1 MDSQVVMDEFDERD
15 ETKRK
20 SRNQSE
26 KKRRDQF
33 NVLVAE
39 LSSMVS
45 PSCLASPAEN
55 TGSGLAQQ
63 AQHARKMDKT
73 TVLLATIAFLKQQNE
88 KKSQQKLPSKDDQAD
103 SIASAAWKPSFL
115 SDEEFVHL
123 MLEAVDGFVLVI
135 DVEDNGRI
143 VYASEGVAWLLGH
156 VPTSLLDSK
165 ATIYDITSKQDAGAI
180 KDTFSEQNIENII
193 DSEMDEA
200 KSYVDIFVHM
210 ERGGASKEL
219 LVDDRPKHELVKLT
233 GYFTK
238 WSQPSTTAKS

>member
-1 MDSQVVMDEFDERD
+1 MFDSAMDDFDERD

-33 NVLVAE
+33 NVLLAE

-45 PSCLASPAEN
+45 PSCLESTAEGGGGGGGQN
-55 TGSGLAQQ
+55 SAN
-63 AQHARKMDKT
+63 RKMDKT

-88 KKSQQKLPSKDDQAD
+88 KKALQN
-103 SIASAAWKPSFL
+103 ASDKEEQNDAMAAASWKPSFL

-123 MLEAVDGFVLVI
+123 MLEAVDGFVLVLN
-135 DVEDNGRI
+135 VEDDGKI

-156 VPTSLLDSK
+156 VPNSLLDSK
-165 ATIYDITSKQDAGAI
+165 TSIFDITAAEDAPVI
-180 KDTFSEQNIENII
+180 KEAFSDRNIENMI
-193 DSEMDEA
+193 DNGLEER
-200 KSYVDIFVHM
+200 SYLDLFVHF

-219 LVDDRPKHELVKLT
+219 MSSDDRPKHELVKLT
-233 GYFTK
+233 GFFAK
-238 WSQPSTTAKS
+238 WSCNSNPRK